1 MCVFWI
7 LWHQFWILTRG
18 SVTINT
24 PRDSPGIHQ
33 GTALQSG
40 ESVTSWALR
49 CRQPCRAAN
58 GSQYTQAEDNMSQT
72 LTFKMLHAL
81 FATRNTCRSRAAW
94 VYSVDSAWM
103 SVFIYFPLH
112 VSQKWESHFLQHM
125 KSESHT
131 KQLVTQVCYSF
142 YTVFSQDNSLSI
154 RRSCLPLKSTWLR

>member
-1 MCVFWI
+1 MASVLDINPWVC
-7 LWHQFWILTRG
+7 HNQHTQGLT
-18 SVTINT
+18 
-24 PRDSPGIHQ
+24 RDSPGYSSAKWWKCYI
-33 GTALQSG
+33 LS
-40 ESVTSWALR
+40 LKM
-49 CRQPCRAAN
+49 QPCRAAN

-142 YTVFSQDNSLSI
+142 YTFFSQDNSLSI